1 VRGCGNDGDEDDE
14 GDGGEVEEGGGGE
27 MQLRGKLEKLW
38 LE

>member
-1 VRGCGNDGDEDDE
+1 MRGCGNDGDEDDE